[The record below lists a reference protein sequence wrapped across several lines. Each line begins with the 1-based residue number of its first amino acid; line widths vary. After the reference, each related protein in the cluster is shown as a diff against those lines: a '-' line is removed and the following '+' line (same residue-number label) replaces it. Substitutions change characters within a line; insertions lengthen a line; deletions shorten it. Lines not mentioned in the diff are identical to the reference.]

1 MEETKKGGKI
11 DATLLSNV
19 IRQALPHSRK
29 WTVPLN
35 KSQHTTFF
43 LSEKSV
49 HISKLYAMQ
58 NKQNALKAARCRD
71 GVHSALNSC
80 VRDEWLDYR
89 TRTPEIGV
97 SAGVGAFVC
106 AFVCVCERVLQRL
119 QDDSP
124 HRRQIRK
131 TDFPETLTQTQ
142 TLK

>member
-1 MEETKKGGKI
+1 M
-11 DATLLSNV
+11 
-19 IRQALPHSRK
+19 
-29 WTVPLN
+29 
-35 KSQHTTFF
+35 
-43 LSEKSV
+43 

-71 GVHSALNSC
+71 GVHGALNSC

-89 TRTPEIGV
+89 TRTPEIDV
-97 SAGVGAFVC
+97 SAGLGAFVC
-106 AFVCVCERVLQRL
+106 MCVCVRACERVLQRL

-131 TDFPETLTQTQ
+131 TDFPEMLTQTQ